1 MSRGTKPTT
10 RRSPTQGGRELRA
23 RVSAEE
29 YARVQAAADGYGM
42 TVPAY
47 VRGMVLG
54 ARHRDLLPAVMAATE
69 PEVLE
74 RPLPM
79 AESVLRTDLDHLI
92 ATLNTP
98 HREVRAT
105 LDLDEYVVP
114 VEPTEAPCL
123 TCRHYAAD
131 FTGRHRCTYVF
142 DVAVWRYRCNSG
154 AQTSHDGLPTNRTM
168 RCPGWAAKET
178 T

>member
-1 MSRGTKPTT
+1 MPRGPDPTT

-54 ARHRDLLPAVMAATE
+54 ARHRDLLPAVMAEVE

-114 VEPTEAPCL
+114 VEPTDAPCL
-123 TCRHYAAD
+123 TCRRATTRA
-131 FTGRHRCTYVF
+131 GRHTCRMVF
-142 DVAVWRYRCNSG
+142 DHGVWHYRVYSG
-154 AQTSHDGLPTNRTM
+154 ALASDDGLPTDRTLT
-168 RCPGWAAKET
+168 CPGWAAKGAP
-178 T
+178 

>member
-1 MSRGTKPTT
+1 MSRGVKPTT

-29 YARVQAAADGYGM
+29 YARVQAAAEAERM

-47 VRGMVLG
+47 VRRLVLG
-54 ARHRDLLPAVMAATE
+54 GRYRDLLPAVMAATE
-69 PEVLE
+69 PVELE
-74 RPLPM
+74 RPLVM

-105 LDLDEYVVP
+105 LELDEYGVP

-123 TCRHYAAD
+123 TCRYDAIVL
-131 FTGRHRCTYVF
+131 GRHRCTQSF
-142 DVAVWRYRCNSG
+142 DDDVWRYRRDSLAG
-154 AQTSHDGLPTNRTM
+154 MSVTGLPTNLDM

-178 T
+178 A